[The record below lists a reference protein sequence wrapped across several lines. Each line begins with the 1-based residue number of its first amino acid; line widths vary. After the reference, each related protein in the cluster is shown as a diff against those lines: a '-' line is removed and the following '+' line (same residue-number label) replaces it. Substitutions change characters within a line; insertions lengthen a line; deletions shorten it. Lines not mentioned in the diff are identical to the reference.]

1 MSDPILDKL
10 GQILDRITAIEKRL
24 VLTDQLAVGI
34 LQQGTV
40 TDMALQ
46 DVLNKVE
53 AQTTVIGS
61 VETLL
66 ADLSTRLK
74 AAIAA
79 EDPVMLQKIVT
90 ELDANTTRAAK
101 AVEANTP
108 AASVP

>member
-53 AQTTVIGS
+53 AQTTVS
-61 VETLL
+61 
-66 ADLSTRLK
+66 S
-74 AAIAA
+74 
-79 EDPVMLQKIVT
+79 
-90 ELDANTTRAAK
+90 
-101 AVEANTP
+101 
-108 AASVP
+108 